1 MEEDISEQVKAG
13 NIKKI
18 KKYKYLGITIN
29 EEENLKRR
37 IEELKQVSGNNQRN
51 RDYRIK
57 ESSRKGEDTS
67 EIKTF

>member
-1 MEEDISEQVKAG
+1 MEEDISEQVKVG

-37 IEELKQVSGNNQRN
+37 IEELKQV
-51 RDYRIK
+51 
-57 ESSRKGEDTS
+57 
-67 EIKTF
+67 

>member
-37 IEELKQVSGNNQRN
+37 IEELKQM
-51 RDYRIK
+51 
-57 ESSRKGEDTS
+57 
-67 EIKTF
+67 